1 MRIAVAKLTFI
12 ILTFNVTFVN
22 NLHGDI
28 KRREVKEEDALFK
41 TRPKPRVNAQLRWII
56 YF

>member
-1 MRIAVAKLTFI
+1 MRIAVPKLTFI

-22 NLHGDI
+22 NLHGDT